1 MDANEDNLFKNEG
14 YELMAAAFEVYNEL
28 GPGFLEEVYQ
38 EALERELAGRK
49 IAFTSKPRL
58 HIHYKGQLMRKYY
71 DADLFVS
78 NGIVVELKAVRTLLP
93 EHEAQLL
100 NELKASR
107 LRVGYL
113 INFGASPRL
122 QWQRRVDSIQHQ
134 HRPTAD
140 EL

>member
-1 MDANEDNLFKNEG
+1 MDANEDNLFKAEG
-14 YELMAAAFEVYNEL
+14 YELMAAAFDVYNEL

-38 EALERELAGRK
+38 EALEFELTGRK
-49 IAFTSKPRL
+49 VPLVSKPRL

-71 DADLFVS
+71 DADLVVS
-78 NGIVVELKAVRTLLP
+78 EGIVVELKAVRTLLP

-100 NELKASR
+100 NELKATR

-122 QWQRRVDSIQHQ
+122 QWERRVDSTQSKYQ
-134 HRPTAD
+134 TNR
-140 EL
+140 